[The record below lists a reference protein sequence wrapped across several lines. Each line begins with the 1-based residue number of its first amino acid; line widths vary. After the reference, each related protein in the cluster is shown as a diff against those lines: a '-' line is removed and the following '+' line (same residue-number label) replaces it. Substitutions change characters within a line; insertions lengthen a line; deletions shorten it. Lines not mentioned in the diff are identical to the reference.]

1 MKIGE
6 IFTEQPRGGIPLSLM
21 DRIILHQALTALE
34 SFNVPKYQKR
44 IRRLK
49 CKLRQF
55 SLDDFVR
62 FDNISMQSMIDLDDK
77 NELVVSIN
85 QNDEDEDLPR
95 PF

>member
-44 IRRLK
+44 IRRDRK
-49 CKLRQF
+49 
-55 SLDDFVR
+55 S
-62 FDNISMQSMIDLDDK
+62 
-77 NELVVSIN
+77 VV
-85 QNDEDEDLPR
+85 
-95 PF
+95 